1 MFIWSKG
8 SCEYGDSSAQIH
20 DEIKRLAKNEGQQLL
35 HTTELPVVI
44 LADQGL
50 ATKADL
56 SLSSNT
62 LCMIRR

>member
-1 MFIWSKG
+1 M
-8 SCEYGDSSAQIH
+8 GDSSAQIH

-62 LCMIRR
+62 LCIIRR